1 MQMVVPVAF
10 NDIGKPAKDLLS
22 KDYPIGGVKLEVKTT
37 APNGVTFKIN
47 GQRDNKSGIIVGDL
61 ETKYANRAKGITFTE
76 AWTTSNHLN
85 GKIELENNLAK
96 GLKLELLTSLLPSL
110 NEKGAKINATYKQPN
125 VHTVATFDVF
135 KTHFSVNSVVGK
147 EGFLAGGEVAYD
159 VLKGKISR
167 YNAAVGYSAAEYAVA
182 VHATNNLSNFSASY
196 YHRVNSDLE
205 ASGKAAWDAKT
216 NSAVS
221 LEVGA
226 KLKLDKTT
234 FVKGKISNSGVLG
247 VAYTQELRRGVK
259 VNLGAS
265 IDTSR
270 LNENAHKLGASFTL
284 EN

>member
-1 MQMVVPVAF
+1 MSVPVAF
-10 NDIGKPAKDLLS
+10 ADIGKPAKDLLS

-37 APNGVTFKIN
+37 APNGVTFKVN
-47 GQRDNKSGIIVGDL
+47 GQRDNKTGIIVGDL
-61 ETKYANRAKGITFTE
+61 ETKYADKAKGITFTE

-96 GLKLELLTSLLPSL
+96 GLKLELLTSLLPSV

-125 VHTVATFDVF
+125 VHTVATLDVF
-135 KTHFSVNSVVGK
+135 KTHFSVNSVVGRQ
-147 EGFLAGGEVAYD
+147 GFLVGGEVSYN
-159 VLKGKISR
+159 VLDGKINR
-167 YNAAVGYSAAEYAVA
+167 YNAAFGYSAAEYSVA
-182 VHATNNLSNFSASY
+182 VHALNNLNSYSASY

-205 ASGKAAWDAKT
+205 ASGKASWDASG
-216 NSAVS
+216 NSAVA

-226 KLKLDKTT
+226 KLKLDSSA

-247 VAYTQELRRGVK
+247 VAYTQALRPGVK

-265 IDTSR
+265 IDTTR
-270 LNENAHKLGASFTL
+270 LNENAHKLGLSFTL

>member
-1 MQMVVPVAF
+1 MSVPVAF

-22 KDYPIGGVKLEVKTT
+22 KDYPVGGVKLEVKTT
-37 APNGVTFKIN
+37 APNGVTFKVN
-47 GQRDNKSGIIVGDL
+47 GQRDNKTGIIVGDL
-61 ETKYANRAKGITFTE
+61 ETKYADKPKGITFTE

-96 GLKLELLTSLLPSL
+96 GLKVELLTSLLPSV

-125 VHTVATFDVF
+125 VHTVATLDVF
-135 KTHFSVNSVVGK
+135 KTNFTVNSVVGRQ
-147 EGFLAGGEVAYD
+147 GFLAGGEVSYN
-159 VLKGKISR
+159 VLDGKISR
-167 YNAAVGYSAAEYAVA
+167 YNAAFGYSAGEYAVA
-182 VHATNNLSNFSASY
+182 VHATNNLSTYSASY

-205 ASGKAAWDAKT
+205 ASGKASLDA
-216 NSAVS
+216 NGSSAVA

-226 KLKLDKTT
+226 KLKLDASA

-247 VAYTQELRRGVK
+247 VAYTQALRPGVK

-270 LNENAHKLGASFTL
+270 LNENAHKLGLSITL

>member
-1 MQMVVPVAF
+1 MSVPVAF

-22 KDYPIGGVKLEVKTT
+22 KDYPFGSVKVEVKTT

-61 ETKYANRAKGITFTE
+61 ETKYSDKVKGIAFTE

-96 GLKLELLTSLLPSL
+96 GLKLELLTSLLPSV

-125 VHTVATFDVF
+125 VHTVATLDVF
-135 KTHFSVNSVVGK
+135 KTFFSVNSVVGRD
-147 EGFLAGGEVAYD
+147 GFLAGGEVAYD
-159 VLKGKISR
+159 VLNGKISR

-182 VHATNNLSNFSASY
+182 VHATNNLSNFAASY
-196 YHRVNSDLE
+196 YHKVKSDIE
-205 ASGKAAWDAKT
+205 VSGKASWDAKA
-216 NSAVS
+216 NGPVA

-226 KLKLDKTT
+226 KRTLDKTT
-234 FVKGKISNSGVLG
+234 FVKGKISNSGVVG
-247 VAYTQELRRGVK
+247 VAYTQALRPGVK
-259 VNLGAS
+259 VNVGAS

-270 LNENAHKLGASFTL
+270 LNENAHKLGLSLTL

>member
-1 MQMVVPVAF
+1 MSVPVAF

-22 KDYPIGGVKLEVKTT
+22 KDYPVGGVKLEVKTT
-37 APNGVTFKIN
+37 APNGVTFKVN
-47 GQRDNKSGIIVGDL
+47 GQRDNKTGIIVGDL
-61 ETKYANRAKGITFTE
+61 ETKYADKAKGVTFTE

-96 GLKLELLTSLLPSL
+96 GLKLELVTSLLPSV

-125 VHTVATFDVF
+125 IHTVATLDVL
-135 KTHFSVNSVVGK
+135 KTHFTVNSVAGRQ
-147 EGFLAGGEVAYD
+147 GFLAGGEVSYN
-159 VLKGKISR
+159 VLDGKISR
-167 YNAAVGYSAAEYAVA
+167 YNAALGYSAGEYAVA
-182 VHATNNLSNFSASY
+182 VHALNNLNNYAVSY
-196 YHRVNSDLE
+196 YHKVNPDLE
-205 ASGKAAWDAKT
+205 ASGKASCDASGS
-216 NSAVS
+216 NAVA

-226 KLKLDKTT
+226 KLKLDSSA

-247 VAYTQELRRGVK
+247 VAYTQLLRPGVK

-270 LNENAHKLGASFTL
+270 LNENAHKLGLSLTL